1 MIRFNLLLKCFRYLV
16 VLLHFKCFIK
26 FLKKELSPKKWH
38 SKDNIVVSVFNSKNS
53 PRDPY
58 ELLSIVVT
66 TNIGS
71 DGLKVHDYPEIIFP
85 IMFCVIFG
93 YYNNIRLDLSN
104 DFNGDNLG
112 LCGKGHV
119 CNTTL
124 LWLHGEVI
132 LFQICFFVVWKFETC
147 NLILL

>member
-1 MIRFNLLLKCFRYLV
+1 MLCLLTTKQLRK
-16 VLLHFKCFIK
+16 
-26 FLKKELSPKKWH
+26 
-38 SKDNIVVSVFNSKNS
+38 
-53 PRDPY
+53 
-58 ELLSIVVT
+58 VT

-119 CNTTL
+119 CNITL
-124 LWLHGEVI
+124 L
-132 LFQICFFVVWKFETC
+132 
-147 NLILL
+147 